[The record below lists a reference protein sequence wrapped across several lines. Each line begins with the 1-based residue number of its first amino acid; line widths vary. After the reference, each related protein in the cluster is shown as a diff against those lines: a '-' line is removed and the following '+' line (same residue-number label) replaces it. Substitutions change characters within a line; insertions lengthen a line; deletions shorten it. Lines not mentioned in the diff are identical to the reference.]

1 MSTAV
6 TIAAVELIHAQ
17 HAADL
22 DAANRRQQWLD
33 RITTP
38 QAIDSLL
45 TQADHDELDEIL
57 VVDPYE
63 VHAPSRRSDKD
74 LEGLLNLIDSLETG
88 NDRKET
94 TR

>member
-6 TIAAVELIHAQ
+6 TIADVELVHAQ

-22 DAANRRQQWLD
+22 DAATRKQEWLD

-45 TQADHDELDEIL
+45 TQTDLDEIDEIDDL
-57 VVDPYE
+57 VAELRETQP
-63 VHAPSRRSDKD
+63 
-74 LEGLLNLIDSLETG
+74 EGG
-88 NDRKET
+88 R
-94 TR
+94 

>member
-6 TIAAVELIHAQ
+6 TIADVELVHAQ

-22 DAANRRQQWLD
+22 DAANRKQEWLD

-45 TQADHDELDEIL
+45 TQADLDELDEIP

-63 VHAPSRRSDKD
+63 CHAPSRRADKD